1 MKTAPMTT
9 MMNIKIFRISL
20 LAIAVILSLPMQ
32 LTAAG
37 SNVNKETAAA
47 DSAYNAGEYQ
57 KAISAYE
64 NIIRNRGAS
73 AASLFN
79 LGNAFARSGNLGMA
93 RLCYERAKK
102 LSPGDRQI
110 ENNLA
115 YVASKIEDANAA
127 NAGKD
132 KNTLAPDAPSFF
144 ESLYR
149 TLAVEIPSDRWAII
163 AAVAFAIL
171 TGAIAAYIFSSNVT
185 IRKFGFFG
193 SIVFLV
199 LTGIFIALAF
209 MSAKAFERQDEVIIT
224 AYKTRLLSS
233 PQPEAKPTSTQLV
246 QGTKLHIDDND
257 PSGPDTKGWYHVRLN
272 SRTSGWINA
281 TECEL
286 IKTE

>member
-1 MKTAPMTT
+1 MTI
-9 MMNIKIFRISL
+9 MMNIKIFRIIL
-20 LAIAVILSLPMQ
+20 LAVTVVVSWPMQ

-47 DSAYNAGEYQ
+47 DSAYNAGSYQ
-57 KAISAYE
+57 KAISVYE
-64 NIIRNRGAS
+64 NIIRNRGVS

-93 RLCYERAKK
+93 RLCYERAKR

-132 KNTLAPDAPSFF
+132 KNTVAPDAPSFF

-185 IRKFGFFG
+185 IRKLGFFG

-209 MSAKAFERQDEVIIT
+209 MSAKAFECQDEVIIT
-224 AYKTRLLSS
+224 AYKARLLSS